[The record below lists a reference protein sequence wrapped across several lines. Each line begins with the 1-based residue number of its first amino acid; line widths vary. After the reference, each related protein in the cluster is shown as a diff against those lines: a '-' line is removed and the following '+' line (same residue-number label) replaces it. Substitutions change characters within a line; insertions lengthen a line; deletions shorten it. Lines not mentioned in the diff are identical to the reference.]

1 MNREQLRALG
11 LTEEQIDAV
20 VADHARGIQAVQ
32 TRLTAAENRNSELE
46 QQLESTNNSEELQQ
60 LTERAEQAESRV
72 SELEGQV
79 TQRTIDDLVNAALT
93 EAGVTDL
100 DYARY
105 RLGEVELSEDGRTI
119 VDLENKVKDL
129 QTQIPNYFQVNNND
143 EIDGKDTET
152 GQNLNGFTRIDANT
166 GNGQQSNQDDVQSMI
181 SAFTADLPTQQST
194 N

>member
-79 TQRTIDDLVNAALT
+79 TQRTIDDLVNTALT
-93 EAGVTDL
+93 EVGVTDL

-105 RLGEVELSEDGRTI
+105 RLGEVELSEDGQTI

-129 QTQIPNYFQVNNND
+129 QTQIPNYFQANDND
-143 EIDGKDTET
+143 EDNGKGTET
-152 GQNLNGFTRIDANT
+152 GQNLDGFTRIGANA
-166 GNGQQSNQDDVQSMI
+166 GQGQQSNQDDIQSMI
-181 SAFTADLPTQQST
+181 SAFTADLPAQQST
-194 N
+194 